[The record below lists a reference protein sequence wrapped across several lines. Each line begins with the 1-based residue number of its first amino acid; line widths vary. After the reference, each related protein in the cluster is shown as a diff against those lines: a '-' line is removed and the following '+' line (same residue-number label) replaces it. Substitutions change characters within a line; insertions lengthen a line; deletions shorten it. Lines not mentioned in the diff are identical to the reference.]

1 MHARRRAV
9 TTLARQAPQAVVQA
23 GGGGSQYGR
32 IVELQQTVGNR
43 AVSIALRGGAAN
55 VNLHGETT
63 GAYDGGESTVSP
75 PKVTR
80 AKGCDCSDEEP
91 CLRATGTI
99 SVKYKVDVTIRMP
112 DMPEG
117 LSECQQ
123 GRVASFLRNVLTP
136 HEQEHA
142 RRFRTYNGTT
152 NRNYSITGCG
162 RAGLK
167 SELESQLE
175 KMHGDE
181 ATARADATNKYSA
194 AIDPFN
200 KRVDLDCD

>member
-1 MHARRRAV
+1 VARAV
-9 TTLARQAPQAVVQA
+9 S
-23 GGGGSQYGR
+23 GGSQYERVLG
-32 IVELQQTVGNR
+32 LQQTVGNR

-63 GAYDGGESTVSP
+63 GDFDGGESTVST

-80 AKGCDCSDEEP
+80 AKGCDCADEEP

-99 SVKYKVDVTIRMP
+99 AVKYKVDVTIRMP

-117 LSECQQ
+117 LSDCQQ
-123 GRVASFLRNVLTP
+123 GRVTTFLRTVLAP

-142 RRFRTYNGTT
+142 RRFRAYNGTT
-152 NRNYSITGCG
+152 TRNYSITGCG
-162 RAGLK
+162 RAGLQ
-167 SELESQLE
+167 SELETQLE

-181 ATARADATNKYSA
+181 ATARADAAKKSSA